1 MGVQED
7 SAAREAYIAAFA
19 AAMLSVERQ
28 QKAMG
33 IEGKAYR
40 ELKREG
46 LWDAEALSLSY
57 VAIVGGFS
65 SLSARLRKY
74 ILNLG
79 ALAKQEFEKNRTNDK
94 ENEIEA

>member
-1 MGVQED
+1 MEEQVN
-7 SAAREAYIAAFA
+7 SAEREAYIASFRK
-19 AAMLSVERQ
+19 AMDSIEEQ
-28 QKAMG
+28 QKSAG

-40 ELKREG
+40 ELKRNG
-46 LWDAEALSLSY
+46 LWDAEAISLSY

-79 ALAKQEFEKNRTNDK
+79 ALAKQEFDKNRK
-94 ENEIEA
+94 ENE